1 MFMIRSM
8 DMAESDLNERESRDP
23 DLHWTGWALE
33 SLREMV
39 AIDMRT
45 KRVAAQQQGMAGPD
59 GRDFALMQSRLSRSV
74 RLAIAMTERIRAD
87 YLHRKA
93 EAEESGQQERR
104 RQRRAQ
110 AVRDTVAAAA
120 LPDDAEDAE
129 RVRAE
134 AWERLTEDEVL
145 DARIDTLSPEDFVRE
160 VCRRIGRPPDPI
172 PLPQGWDDG
181 LEAGPEAGAND
192 NAGSPGGGVERAAAA
207 AGDGRAGSPEEEGCP
222 PSRPSVPDSS

>member
-8 DMAESDLNERESRDP
+8 DMAETDLEARESRDP

-45 KRVAAQQQGMAGPD
+45 KRVVAQQQGLAGPD
-59 GRDFALMQSRLSRSV
+59 GPDFALMQSRLSRSV

-87 YLHRKA
+87 YLHRKD
-93 EAEESGQQERR
+93 EQEKSGARERR

-120 LPDDAEDAE
+120 LPGDAEDAE

-134 AWERLTEDEVL
+134 TWERLTEDEIL
-145 DARIDTLSPEDFVRE
+145 DAQIDTLSPEDFVRE
-160 VCRRIGRPPDPI
+160 VCRRIGRPPEPI

-181 LEAGPEAGAND
+181 LEAGPEAGADD
-192 NAGSPGGGVERAAAA
+192 NAGSPGRGAERVAAEP
-207 AGDGRAGSPEEEGCP
+207 GDGPAEEEGCP
-222 PSRPSVPDSS
+222 PFGPPVPDSS

>member
-1 MFMIRSM
+1 MFMICSM
-8 DMAESDLNERESRDP
+8 DMAKSDLDEREARDP

-33 SLREMV
+33 ALREMV

-45 KRVAAQQQGMAGPD
+45 KRTVAQQQGLAGPD
-59 GRDFALMQSRLSRSV
+59 GPDVALMQSRLSRSV

-87 YLHRKA
+87 YLHRK
-93 EAEESGQQERR
+93 EEREESGEQERR

-110 AVRDTVAAAA
+110 AVRDAVAVAAP
-120 LPDDAEDAE
+120 PDDPEDAE

-145 DARIDTLSPEDFVRE
+145 DAQIDTLSPDEFVRE

-192 NAGSPGGGVERAAAA
+192 NAGSPGGGAERIAAEP
-207 AGDGRAGSPEEEGCP
+207 GDGPPEEEGCP
-222 PSRPSVPDSS
+222 PSGPPVPDSS